1 MAIDS
6 RDKRF
11 SMMGLSHSVGVLMPN
26 PDGAFSDKGDRYQL
40 LGLYRS
46 SATAVTVATNSV
58 WRKTVNVIRVDS
70 RTVTID

>member
-11 SMMGLSHSVGVLMPN
+11 SMMGLNRSIGPMMPN
-26 PDGAFSDKGDRYQL
+26 PDGGFASQGDRFQL

-46 SATAVTVATNSV
+46 AAVAAAAATYSV
-58 WRKTVNVIRVDS
+58 WSKTVKVMRLDS
-70 RTVTID
+70 RTMTID